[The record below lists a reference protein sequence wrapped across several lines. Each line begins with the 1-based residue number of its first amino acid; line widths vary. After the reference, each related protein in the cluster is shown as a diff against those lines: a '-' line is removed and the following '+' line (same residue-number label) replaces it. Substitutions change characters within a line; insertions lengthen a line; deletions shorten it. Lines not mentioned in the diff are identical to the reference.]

1 MPVKRCRLNGRS
13 IRSLDDLY
21 DQLSVLLSLP
31 EHFGRNLDAL
41 WDVLSTDVEG
51 SFEIEWEHADDSK
64 KSMGRD
70 FDRAV
75 GLLREIEMV
84 ECVAFG
90 WFWLTTCR

>member
-1 MPVKRCRLNGRS
+1 MPVKRCTLSGKK

-21 DQLSVLLSLP
+21 DQLSTRLDLP

-51 SFEIEWEHADDSK
+51 PFEIEWKCADDSK
-64 KSMGRD
+64 KSMGKD

-75 GLLREIEMV
+75 KLLGKLEKERSDFNLKIE
-84 ECVAFG
+84 
-90 WFWLTTCR
+90 R